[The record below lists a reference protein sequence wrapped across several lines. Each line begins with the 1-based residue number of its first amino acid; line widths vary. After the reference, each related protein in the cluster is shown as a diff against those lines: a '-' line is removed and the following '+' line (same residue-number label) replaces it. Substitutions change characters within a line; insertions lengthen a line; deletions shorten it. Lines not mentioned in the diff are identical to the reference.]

1 MKVTELKGSS
11 GYQTYLHLALDDAV
25 AEYQKVQSAVAQQPP
40 MTEQTATP
48 ELTMLHYSLE
58 QKCAT
63 AILLAASCV
72 EAVANLYLGFKST
85 PEQFAVLER
94 ATFLEKWTV
103 LPSLFVSGYTFPKDG
118 ELYQDL
124 KRLHARRNALAHLK
138 EEMSFGGVILHPRSL
153 PESAGDEHVFVGRCR
168 SLPER
173 LVSHLASFDKTDALT
188 TIQTI
193 LAMADTF
200 RVMRRSLTPQSS
212 GCAEEPR

>member
-1 MKVTELKGSS
+1 MKVTELKTS

-25 AEYQKVQSAVAQQPP
+25 ADYQKVQSAVAQQPP
-40 MTEQTATP
+40 LTEETATL
-48 ELTMLHYSLE
+48 ELTMLHYALE
-58 QKCAT
+58 QKRAT

-72 EAVANLYLGFKST
+72 EAVANLYLGFKAT

-103 LPSLFVSGYTFPKDG
+103 LPSLFLPAYTFPKDG

-124 KRLHARRNALAHLK
+124 KRLLARRSALAHLK
-138 EEMSFGGVILHPRSL
+138 EEVSLGGVILHPGSR
-153 PESAGDEHVFVGRCR
+153 PKSAGDEPVFVGRCQ

-188 TIQTI
+188 MINMI
-193 LAMADTF
+193 LTAAGAF
-200 RVMRRSLTPQSS
+200 REMKHSVTP
-212 GCAEEPR
+212 